1 MLPRMTHV
9 RFIRRGLY
17 FSTNLEY
24 CRLRTRPSCFG
35 WTLIRPAT
43 RQRQPVY
50 IRPLSS
56 AHSRPVRAAP
66 IPLCLASQTG
76 GARTRHVRTHPE
88 HTLVPNRRCPCSRR
102 RKHYWNVLCIC
113 IYSITSLSV
122 SLSLPVSL
130 SPLYSLQHYLWYVYE
145 CVGGCA
151 YGNEKHTYTHTNTRG
166 LFLSPSL
173 PLSHTHV
180 FKISSLSLS
189 LSLSLSVPLSASLS
203 LMYVHRKSWYQCRA
217 SISPSLCP
225 YVSLLVCVCVCFC
238 VRARLILG
246 FRV

>member
-166 LFLSPSL
+166 LFLSLSL
-173 PLSHTHV
+173 PLTHTHV
-180 FKISSLSLS
+180 FKISSLS

-225 YVSLLVCVCVCFC
+225 YVSLLVCACVCFC

>member
-166 LFLSPSL
+166 LFLSLSL
-173 PLSHTHV
+173 PLTHTHV

-189 LSLSLSVPLSASLS
+189 LSLSLYRCLPLSLSCMYTENPGISAEPLSLPLSVPMSHFSC
-203 LMYVHRKSWYQCRA
+203 VR
-217 SISPSLCP
+217 
-225 YVSLLVCVCVCFC
+225 VCVFVC
-238 VRARLILG
+238 AR
-246 FRV
+246 V

>member
-189 LSLSLSVPLSASLS
+189 LSLSVPLSASLS

>member
-1 MLPRMTHV
+1 MTHV

-166 LFLSPSL
+166 LFLSLSL
-173 PLSHTHV
+173 PLTHTHV
-180 FKISSLSLS
+180 FKISSLS

>member
-166 LFLSPSL
+166 LFLSLSL

-180 FKISSLSLS
+180 FKISSLS

>member
-173 PLSHTHV
+173 PLTHTHV

-189 LSLSLSVPLSASLS
+189 LSLSLYRCLPLSLSCMCTENPGISAEPLSLPLSVPMSHFS
-203 LMYVHRKSWYQCRA
+203 C
-217 SISPSLCP
+217 
-225 YVSLLVCVCVCFC
+225 VCVCVFVC
-238 VRARLILG
+238 AR
-246 FRV
+246 V